1 MNTQLGNRIKS
12 IRLSLGETMEEFG
25 ARFNTSKGTV
35 NNWEKGRNLPN
46 KKSLLIIA
54 NLVNLTVEE
63 LLGTDIETSYENFFN
78 SRWNFLEEKNGIY
91 TDLEDMDYFPIV
103 DYNSWQIIKDYRDA
117 VKILYNNE
125 INPRFY
131 SDEIAL
137 DYFTKALNSINSLFA
152 GEYDLSIFMSLF
164 SRLDDIEK
172 IYPII
177 KSEDK
182 SVLEKSANILINLIN
197 SLNYKNNKFKIT
209 ILDNKLH
216 HTKI

>member
-63 LLGTDIETSYENFFN
+63 FLGTDIETSYENFFN
-78 SRWNFLEEKNGIY
+78 SRWQFLEEKNGNY
-91 TDLEDMDYFPIV
+91 TDLENMDHFPIL
-103 DYNSWQIIKDYRDA
+103 DYDSWQIIKNYRDA
-117 VKILYNNE
+117 VKILYDNE

-131 SDEIAL
+131 SEEIAL
-137 DYFTKALNSINSLFA
+137 DTFTTALNSIHSLFVD
-152 GEYDLSIFMSLF
+152 EYDLSIFMSLI

-182 SVLEKSANILINLIN
+182 PILEKSANKLINLIN
-197 SLNYKNNKFKIT
+197 LLNYKDNKFKIVV
-209 ILDNKLH
+209 LDNKLH
-216 HTKI
+216 HKKI

>member
-78 SRWNFLEEKNGIY
+78 SRWQFLEEKNGNY
-91 TDLEDMDYFPIV
+91 TDLENMDHFPI
-103 DYNSWQIIKDYRDA
+103 
-117 VKILYNNE
+117 L
-125 INPRFY
+125 
-131 SDEIAL
+131 
-137 DYFTKALNSINSLFA
+137 
-152 GEYDLSIFMSLF
+152 EYDLSIFMSLI

-182 SVLEKSANILINLIN
+182 PILEKSANKLINLIN
-197 SLNYKNNKFKIT
+197 LLNYKDNKFKIVV
-209 ILDNKLH
+209 LDNKLH
-216 HTKI
+216 HKKI